1 MSKLQPTT
9 PEERHRIRT
18 QFIVLKTYERFPENA
33 AKLQALMRDNFLC
46 LIADIERLEADKR
59 YLGDLNI
66 TAVEVLHKAAPEW
79 RGSLINGILLLE
91 KERDEFRDEA
101 KRYRKALEMLS
112 SRQCGSRCTEKDDEG
127 KPRYSDV
134 SVRCG
139 VCVAKA
145 VLSGATE

>member
-79 RGSLINGILLLE
+79 RGSLINGIFIA
-91 KERDEFRDEA
+91 R
-101 KRYRKALEMLS
+101 KR
-112 SRQCGSRCTEKDDEG
+112 
-127 KPRYSDV
+127 
-134 SVRCG
+134 
-139 VCVAKA
+139 
-145 VLSGATE
+145 ATSFTYAR